1 MRRIEAA
8 AIVALA
14 LSACSRTGTIEGD
27 VYLIMD
33 DGAVKRGAGTWVY
46 VVPEAAE
53 QALRG
58 TVDTLCIEAAY
69 QQQYSA
75 DTRRAQIRNRTR
87 WFEEQAD
94 SLKQEA
100 DRLPPAERTRMTR
113 TSEQMLSAAYDIR
126 DRDLLALVSEG
137 PLGRAATDRLQWR
150 LRLAYASAS
159 VDSVKAD
166 VDGHYVLNDVPHGN
180 YVLFAPKNTRTAEIN
195 DPLGND
201 PLGWRAV
208 VEVSGGPRR
217 QDLDNEARLHPM
229 IVCPHG
235 GRPAPVADSD

>member
-1 MRRIEAA
+1 MRRIETA
-8 AIVALA
+8 AIVALV

-27 VYLIMD
+27 VYLITD

-46 VVPEAAE
+46 VVPESAE

-58 TVDTLCIEAAY
+58 TVDTLCIEAAH
-69 QQQYSA
+69 QQQLSA
-75 DTRRAQIRNRTR
+75 DNRREQIQDRTR
-87 WFEEQAD
+87 DLVERAD
-94 SLKQEA
+94 SIGQA
-100 DRLPPAERTRMTR
+100 ARGLPPAERTRMTR
-113 TSEQMLSAAYDIR
+113 VSEQMLSAAYDIR

-137 PLGRAATDRLQWR
+137 PLGRVATDRLQWR

-166 VDGHYVLNDVPHGN
+166 VDGHYVLSDIPHGN

-217 QDLDNEARLHPM
+217 
-229 IVCPHG
+229 
-235 GRPAPVADSD
+235 